1 MSQPAAP
8 SSEPARIADDASGVQ
23 RPPAVA
29 QRPPAGAHQPA
40 ADTHARVANPAL
52 DSTPGAPTALGRARR
67 RLISAL
73 SSYRL
78 RVLIWFIA
86 LLGLGT
92 FATVA
97 VLTEVLLQRTDERVQ
112 ADLVQEVN
120 EFRSLAGGID
130 PATGTPFGPD
140 VERIFDVF
148 LDRSIPSRNEVFLTF
163 VDGDLYQRTGRRSE
177 FAIETDPTFLAGVAN
192 APDSV
197 IGRLATPAGAVDYH
211 AIPVRVDG
219 ETRGVFAVAIFR
231 DLERSEQ
238 DEVFGAALIVGLILL
253 LIGSFLA
260 WRLADRVLAP
270 VRQTA
275 ATARSISETDLSR
288 RVDVRGNDEVAE
300 LARTFN
306 EMLDRVGT
314 AFSAQQRFM
323 NDVGHEL
330 RTPLTIVQGHL
341 ELLDEGSPIERE
353 RTVELMI
360 EEVERMTGLVNDL
373 MFLAASAQPDF
384 IRREP
389 VDAPALARSILDK
402 ARVLGDRD
410 WQLDIVR
417 PGTIFADRQRL
428 TQAMLQ
434 LVANAVRLT
443 RPGDAIHIG
452 TDVGAS
458 IARFWVRD
466 SGPGIPGSEQKAIFQ
481 RFYRG
486 AGESR
491 SSGSGLGLSI
501 VRAIA
506 EAHGGA
512 ADVASLP
519 GQGATF
525 TLAVP
530 IDEPGPAAPPVT
542 KKRRWFRR

>member
-1 MSQPAAP
+1 MSQPAVP
-8 SSEPARIADDASGVQ
+8 NPQPVRISNDAGG
-23 RPPAVA
+23 A
-29 QRPPAGAHQPA
+29 QRS
-40 ADTHARVANPAL
+40 DARVENPAL
-52 DSTPGAPTALGRARR
+52 DSTPSPPPPLGRARR

-78 RVLIWFIA
+78 RVLIWFIV
-86 LLGLGT
+86 LLGVGT

-97 VLTEVLLQRTDERVQ
+97 VLTEVLLQRTDERVR
-112 ADLVQEVN
+112 ADLMQEGR
-120 EFRSLAGGID
+120 EFRQLAGGID
-130 PATGTPFGPD
+130 PATGAPFGPD
-140 VERIFDVF
+140 VARIFDVF
-148 LDRSIPSRNEVFLTF
+148 LTRSVPSRNEVFVTF
-163 VDGDLYQRTGRRSE
+163 VDGEVYQRTGRRAA
-177 FAIETDPTFLAGVAN
+177 FAIETDPTFVARVAS

-197 IGRLATPAGAVDYH
+197 TGRLATPAGAVDYQ

-238 DEVFGAALIVGLILL
+238 EEVFRAALSVGLILL

-288 RVDVRGNDEVAE
+288 RVAVRGNDEVAE

-353 RTVELMI
+353 RAVQLML
-360 EEVERMTGLVNDL
+360 EEVERMTGLVSDL
-373 MFLAASAQPDF
+373 MLLAASAQPDF

-389 VDAPALARSILDK
+389 VDAPALARGILDK

-417 PGTIFADRQRL
+417 TGTISADRQRL

-443 RPGDAIHIG
+443 GPGDAIHIG
-452 TDVGAS
+452 ADVDAS
-458 IARFWVRD
+458 VARFWVRD
-466 SGPGIPGSEQKAIFQ
+466 SGPGIPESEQKAVFQ

-501 VRAIA
+501 VKAIA
-506 EAHGGA
+506 EAHGGTV
-512 ADVASLP
+512 DVASLP
-519 GQGATF
+519 GRGATF
-525 TLAVP
+525 TLVVP
-530 IDEPGPAAPPVT
+530 LDEPGPASPPAV
-542 KKRRWFRR
+542 KKRSWFRG

>member
-23 RPPAVA
+23 RPPAGT
-29 QRPPAGAHQPA
+29 QHTPA
-40 ADTHARVANPAL
+40 ATHARVANPAL
-52 DSTPGAPTALGRARR
+52 DSTPAAPTALGRARR
-67 RLISAL
+67 RLISTL

-78 RVLIWFIA
+78 RVLVWFIA

-112 ADLVQEVN
+112 ADLMQEGR
-120 EFRSLAGGID
+120 EFRQLAGGID
-130 PATGTPFGPD
+130 PATGAPFGPD

-148 LDRSIPSRNEVFLTF
+148 LTRSVPSRNEVFLTF
-163 VDGDLYQRTGRRSE
+163 VDGDVYERTGRRST
-177 FAIETDPTFLAGVAN
+177 FAIETDPTFLARVAS
-192 APDSV
+192 ASDSV
-197 IGRLATPAGAVDYH
+197 TGRLATPAGAVDYQ

-238 DEVFGAALIVGLILL
+238 DEVFRAALTVGLILL

-288 RVDVRGNDEVAE
+288 RVAVRGNDEVAE

-353 RTVELMI
+353 RAVELMI
-360 EEVERMTGLVNDL
+360 EEVERMTGLVHDL

-389 VDAPALARSILDK
+389 VDAPALARGILDK

-428 TQAMLQ
+428 TQAVLQ

-466 SGPGIPGSEQKAIFQ
+466 SGPGIPGSEQKAIFG

-506 EAHGGA
+506 EAHGGT

-530 IDEPGPAAPPVT
+530 IDEPETAAPPVT
-542 KKRRWFRR
+542 NRRRWFRR